1 MVDRTLINFQPK
13 PRPTYLSSSC
23 VFLDVPCHIGNTL
36 QTCASSCVVDE
47 PSIWKIW
54 TSTGFILRG
63 WKQSELK
70 PPTRNLK
77 GRSTIPHGI
86 VEGTRVRFFMYFWDT
101 PQLKKISNINELNQN
116 QRTQQ
121 NMDATKAIAA
131 SKGDHNGMMGITG
144 SRGANMWLE
153 FQEIPKRTRFGF
165 VAALDKDVTSNAPQ
179 AGLGGLEK
187 MVGILQPTISMAWW
201 ARHTDIYIYT
211 KIFKYAAMYALCHCI
226 SWSHAA
232 VGRIGF
238 WFLSCN
244 CETRAR

>member
-1 MVDRTLINFQPK
+1 MVDITLINFQPK

-101 PQLKKISNINELNQN
+101 PQFKKISNINELNQN

-121 NMDATKAIAA
+121 NMDATKTIAA
-131 SKGDHNGMMGITG
+131 SKGDHKKRNDGDHRIT
-144 SRGANMWLE
+144 RG
-153 FQEIPKRTRFGF
+153 QH
-165 VAALDKDVTSNAPQ
+165 V
-179 AGLGGLEK
+179 
-187 MVGILQPTISMAWW
+187 VGISRNPKK
-201 ARHTDIYIYT
+201 D
-211 KIFKYAAMYALCHCI
+211 ALWICG
-226 SWSHAA
+226 SF
-232 VGRIGF
+232 G
-238 WFLSCN
+238 
-244 CETRAR
+244 